1 MNEVFLDTEY
11 VMASVSQGQVCV
23 CVELCECDG
32 SVLFIFHVSCLFCL
46 VIFTLPRLTEVA
58 QLCLH
63 EYIGTLAKV
72 VQLCPSSRHK
82 FVLAQAKLRTVVHA

>member
-1 MNEVFLDTEY
+1 MNKVFLDTEY

-23 CVELCECDG
+23 CVELCECDR

-46 VIFTLPRLTEVA
+46 VIFTLPRLAVVA

-72 VQLCPSSRHK
+72 AQLCLSSRHN
-82 FVLAQAKLRTVVHA
+82 FVLAQAKLLYLVHA